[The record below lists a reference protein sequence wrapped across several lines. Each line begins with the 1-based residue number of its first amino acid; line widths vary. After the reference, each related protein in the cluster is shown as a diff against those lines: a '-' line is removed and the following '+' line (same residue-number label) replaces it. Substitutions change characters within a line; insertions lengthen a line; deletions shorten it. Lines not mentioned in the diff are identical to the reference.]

1 MIHSIKEFETS
12 WKQQSNGT
20 RKVLAALTDQSLA
33 QRVSPD
39 DRTIGRVAWHI
50 VGSVSEMGGRTGL
63 KMAGPKHD
71 DPVPKTAKEIL
82 DGYDKVAGSLL
93 EQIQKDWD
101 DKTLE
106 VVDDMYGEKWPR
118 GLSLRIIIDHET
130 HHRGQLTVLMRQAGL
145 KVPGVFG
152 PAREEWAAYGAPP
165 PEI

>member
-1 MIHSIKEFETS
+1 MIHSIKEFETF
-12 WKQQSNGT
+12 WKQQSSGT
-20 RKVLAALTDQSLA
+20 RKVFAALTDQSLA
-33 QRVSPD
+33 QRVTPE

-50 VGSVSEMGGRTGL
+50 VGAISEMGGRTGL
-63 KMAGPKHD
+63 KLAGPKHD

-93 EQIQKDWD
+93 EQVQKDWN

-152 PAREEWAAYGAPP
+152 PSREEWAAYGAPP